1 MTEPELDDI
10 AFLTGTGEPQV
21 VRKNRDGVAM
31 CSQKKAI
38 CVTAIVMGALVAT
51 ALIIAYA
58 GPQNDCACAGKMPPN
73 YLLNRYNNSEPFNPI
88 ATNGQPFPWLLL
100 ELPTSVRPLRY
111 VLTIHP
117 NLTNLDVKG
126 QVTVEFHVEKETS
139 FLVLH
144 SQDLNI
150 TERAIIGPKGF
161 ALKINRILEY
171 PPRQQLYIEVK
182 DKLRKKTNYTLNLR
196 WYSKLAPDPE
206 GFYVDS
212 FDDETGARR
221 ILAATVFGSGGARK
235 AFPCFDEAHLRAP
248 FRISVFRDRF
258 HIGLSNSIVH
268 ATDDVGFY
276 MGTGLLRDD
285 FYETPP
291 LPPDAVAWVVSD
303 FHRNSLEPSSTY
315 QTARTTPATVITT
328 SRPADLALRTDK
340 RPIKSK
346 SILITKSL
354 HILTPPQPINK
365 TRTPHAD
372 HRNST
377 ENGTISDNGEIVTAP
392 SYTFYASKELLSK
405 SNFLLHNSRDVLE
418 YLQTWFGIPY
428 PLTKLDFVALPSL
441 EEDITSSLGLI
452 TIQSSFLRGME
463 SLQTREYHMSVL
475 KISEAIIMQFFG
487 GITSPST
494 WKHNWL
500 WQGLIK
506 YLGRSVLSQLQ
517 PQWPMDE
524 LHLMETTMRA
534 LDIDAIEGWASVV
547 DGSRDDGNNEEFY
560 VDKSAA
566 ILALLHSALDEDHF
580 RQCLGGFLHAHRFQT
595 AEPVELWTICGKQMN
610 DTKNIKEMM
619 HLWTSQSGFPLVTLT
634 ADGGG
639 NFTITQTPFA
649 PAEFRAISDEYL
661 LPHNLSSTTTTTTTP
676 APVDPKS
683 RIISQW
689 IFPVSFVTNLNKT
702 SPQTVWLHSNQT
714 EIHLDPNVKWIKL
727 NSGQNGYYRVLYSDQ
742 NLINLIDELKKNHR
756 AFTAKD
762 RIGLIS
768 DVFTLCHSSLMSCPI
783 TMNLI
788 TYLPKETNWGPL
800 TTGMR
805 HLEQWRKILKY
816 SECFLMLAEFV
827 RGILTRSIAGLGW
840 KNNGTDSAKL
850 LRPEVLLASVLWED
864 LDAIKQSKQI
874 LHLYLVNGTEIPANL
889 REVIYT
895 GAVLSGE
902 FTYWQYCWDRFNVLL
917 SQNEGHDERMEL
929 LRALGETKDAWLQ
942 NRLLAQVITLPQSEL
957 VQVLSSIAGT
967 PTGGAMA
974 CRFLQAKWNDL
985 QAKLGAGSEQFA
997 QVITAITQYG
1007 ATKFDYEELKSLVE
1021 RFGHGPGMRVLNM
1034 TLRSVATNVE
1044 WVSRSQRELSS
1055 WLDSFEHMQ

>member
-10 AFLTGTGEPQV
+10 AFLTGTGEAPT

-38 CVTAIVMGALVAT
+38 CVTAIVMGALVTT

-58 GPQNDCACAGKMPPN
+58 GPQNDCACAGKMPPG
-73 YLLNRYNNSEPFNPI
+73 YYLNRFNDSEPFNPI
-88 ATNGQPFPWLLL
+88 ATNGQPFPWLSL
-100 ELPTSVRPLRY
+100 ELPTSVRPIRY

-161 ALKINRILEY
+161 ALKINRLLEY
-171 PPRQQLYIEVK
+171 PPRQQLYLEVK
-182 DKLRKKTNYTLNLR
+182 DKLRKKVNYTLNLR
-196 WYSKLAPDPE
+196 WYSKLVPDPE
-206 GFYVDS
+206 GFYVDA

-221 ILAATVFGSGGARK
+221 ILAATVFRPGGARK

-285 FYETPP
+285 FFETPP

-303 FHRNSLEPSSTY
+303 FHRNTLEPSSTY
-315 QTARTTPATVITT
+315 QTVRTTPAAVVTT

-354 HILTPPQPINK
+354 QILTPLNR
-365 TRTPHAD
+365 TRTPQPEVE

-377 ENGTISDNGEIVTAP
+377 ENGTISDTGEIITAP
-392 SYTFYASKELLSK
+392 TYTFYASKDLLQLSD
-405 SNFLLHNSRDVLE
+405 FLLHTSRDVLE
-418 YLQTWFGIPY
+418 YLQTWLGSPY

-452 TIQSSFLRGME
+452 SIKSSFLRSFV
-463 SLQTREYHMSVL
+463 SLQTKEYHLSAL
-475 KISEAIIMQFFG
+475 KITEAIIKQFFG
-487 GITSPST
+487 GITSPQS

-506 YLGRSVLSQLQ
+506 YLGRTVLLQLQ
-517 PQWPMDE
+517 PNWPMDE

-534 LDIDAIEGWASVV
+534 LDVDAIEGWASLVE
-547 DGSRDDGNNEEFY
+547 GSRDDGNNEDFY

-566 ILALLHSALDEDHF
+566 ILALLHSALEEDNF
-580 RQCLGGFLHAHRFQT
+580 RQCLGGFLRAHRFQT
-595 AEPVELWTICGKQMN
+595 AEPLDLWTVCGKQMN

-619 HLWTSQSGFPLVTLT
+619 NLWTSHSGFPLVRLEGG
-634 ADGGG
+634 DGG
-639 NFTITQTPFA
+639 NFTVWQMPFA
-649 PAEFRAISDEYL
+649 PAEFHAITDDYL
-661 LPHNLSSTTTTTTTP
+661 LPHNLTSTTTTTTTP
-676 APVDPKS
+676 APVSAKK
-683 RIISQW
+683 IIPQW
-689 IFPVSFVTNLNKT
+689 IFPISFVTNLNK
-702 SPQTVWLHSNQT
+702 SFSQTVWLHSNQT
-714 EIHLDPNVKWIKL
+714 EIHLDPDVKWIKL
-727 NSGQNGYYRVLYSDQ
+727 NSGQNGYYRVLYTDS
-742 NLINLIDELKKNHR
+742 NWNNLIDELKKNHR

-768 DVFTLCHSSLMSCPI
+768 DVFTLCHASLMPCPI

-788 TYLPKETNWGPL
+788 TYLPNETNWGPL
-800 TTGMR
+800 TTGLR

-827 RGILTRSIAGLGW
+827 REILMRSIAGLGW
-840 KNNGTDSAKL
+840 KNTGTDSAKL

-864 LDAIKQSKQI
+864 PDAIKEAKNV
-874 LHLYLVNGTEIPANL
+874 LHLYLNNGTEIPTNF

-902 FTYWQYCWDRFNVLL
+902 FTYWQYCWDRFNILL
-917 SQNEGHDERMEL
+917 SQNEGYDERMEL

-942 NRLLAQVITLPQSEL
+942 NRLLSQVITLPAPEL
-957 VQVLSSIAGT
+957 IQVLEAIAGT

-997 QVITAITQYG
+997 QVITAITQFG

-1021 RFGHGPGMRVLNM
+1021 RFGYGPGMRVLNM

-1055 WLDSFEHMQ
+1055 WLGNFEHMQ

>member
-10 AFLTGTGEPQV
+10 AFLTGTGEAPS

-58 GPQNDCACAGKMPPN
+58 GPQNECPCAGKMPAD
-73 YLLNRYNNSEPFNPI
+73 YFLNKYNNSEPFNPI
-88 ATNGQPFPWLLL
+88 ATNGQPFPWLQL
-100 ELPTSVRPLRY
+100 ELPTAVRPLRY

-126 QVTVEFHVEKETS
+126 QVTVEFHVERETS

-161 ALKINRILEY
+161 ALKINRLLEY
-171 PPRQQLYIEVK
+171 PPRQQLYLEVK
-182 DKLRKKTNYTLNLR
+182 DKLRKKVNYTLNLR
-196 WYSKLAPDPE
+196 WYSKLVPDPE
-206 GFYVDS
+206 GFYVDAFS
-212 FDDETGARR
+212 DETGARR
-221 ILAATVFGSGGARK
+221 ILAATVFKSGGARK

-285 FYETPP
+285 FFETPP
-291 LPPDAVAWVVSD
+291 LPPDAVSWVVSD
-303 FHRNSLEPSSTY
+303 FHRSTLEASATY
-315 QTARTTPATVITT
+315 QTVRTTPATVATT
-328 SRPADLALRTDK
+328 SRPADLRTDK

-346 SILITKSL
+346 SILIKSL
-354 HILTPPQPINK
+354 HILPPINRTKTPPPE
-365 TRTPHAD
+365 AE

-377 ENGTISDNGEIVTAP
+377 ENGTISDTGEIVTAP
-392 SYTFYASKELLSK
+392 TYTFYAAKDLLEK
-405 SNFLLHNSRDVLE
+405 SDFLLHTSRDVLE
-418 YLQTWFGIPY
+418 YLQTWLGTPY

-441 EEDITSSLGLI
+441 EEDIMSSLGLI
-452 TIQSSFLRGME
+452 TIRSSFLHDFD
-463 SLQTREYHMSVL
+463 SLQTKEYHLATL
-475 KISEAIIMQFFG
+475 KVAEAIIKQFFG
-487 GITSPST
+487 GVTSPQV

-506 YLGRSVLSQLQ
+506 YLGRSVLCQLQ
-517 PQWPMDE
+517 PQWPLDE
-524 LHLMETTMRA
+524 MHLMETTMKS
-534 LDIDAIEGWASVV
+534 LDVDAIEGWASVL
-547 DGSRDDGNNEEFY
+547 DGSRDDGNNEDFY

-566 ILALLHSALDEDHF
+566 ILAMLHYALEENNF
-580 RQCLGGFLHAHRFQT
+580 RLCLGGFLHAHRFQT
-595 AEPVELWTICGKQMN
+595 AEPTELWTMCGKQMN
-610 DTKNIKEMM
+610 NTKNIKEMM
-619 HLWTSQSGFPLVTLT
+619 HLWTSHSGFPLVTV
-634 ADGGG
+634 GPIEGG
-639 NFTITQTPFA
+639 NFTISQMPFA
-649 PAEFRAISDEYL
+649 PAEFHAITDESL

-676 APVDPKS
+676 APVNAK

-702 SPQTVWLHSNQT
+702 CPQTVWLHSNQT
-714 EIHLDPNVKWIKL
+714 EIHLDPSVTWIKL
-727 NSGQNGYYRVLYSDQ
+727 NTGQNGYYRVLYADQ
-742 NLINLIDELKKNHR
+742 NWNNLIDELKKNHR
-756 AFTAKD
+756 AFTAND
-762 RIGLIS
+762 RIGLVS
-768 DVFTLCHSSLMSCPI
+768 DVFTLCHASLMPCTI

-788 TYLPKETNWGPL
+788 TYLPKEANWGPL
-800 TTGMR
+800 TTGLK

-816 SECFLMLAEFV
+816 SECFFLLAEFV

-850 LRPEVLLASVLWED
+850 LRPEVLQASVLWED
-864 LDAIKQSKQI
+864 MDAIKQSKQI
-874 LHLYLVNGTEIPANL
+874 LHLYLTNGTEIPSNL

-902 FTYWQYCWDRFNVLL
+902 FQYWQYCWDRFNVLL
-917 SQNEGHDERMEL
+917 SQNEGDEERMEL

-942 NRLLAQVITLPQSEL
+942 NRLLSQVITLPSAEL
-957 VQVLSSIAGT
+957 VQVLQVIAGT

-997 QVITAITQYG
+997 QVITAITQFG

-1021 RFGHGPGMRVLNM
+1021 RFGYGPGMRVLNM

-1055 WLDSFEHMQ
+1055 WLEAFEHAQ